1 MNARQFFDNVALMRM
16 YQRNYSKHRRKS
28 DLLQSKRYESMIDD
42 EIDRVN
48 AIIGV
53 NNALKPP
60 PTLFTRDDK

>member
-1 MNARQFFDNVALMRM
+1 M